1 MPGSRHRSLL
11 TRPVLLTIS
20 IYAIHAYLEISNF
33 SLVPLVYTTPI
44 ELGGL
49 GLSPEHMATCLA
61 AFGIM
66 TGILPFFFFHR
77 IVRYLGLRRALL
89 TFMSGL
95 VPAFL
100 FFPINGTRAQRAG
113 VDVVTW
119 ILLLVHLFMMVGINM
134 TYGTLGPSLSPVMLS
149 ERS

>member
-1 MPGSRHRSLL
+1 M
-11 TRPVLLTIS
+11 
-20 IYAIHAYLEISNF
+20 N
-33 SLVPLVYTTPI
+33 
-44 ELGGL
+44 
-49 GLSPEHMATCLA
+49 PEHMATCLA

-66 TGILPFFFFHR
+66 TGILPFFFFDR

-89 TFMSGL
+89 TFMSSL

-100 FFPINGTRAQRAG
+100 FFPINGIHAQCAG
-113 VDVVTW
+113 VDIVTW

-134 TYGTLGPSLSPVMLS
+134 TYGTLGPSLFPLMLS